1 MKLVAFLLRHSP
13 RPALL
18 AIAAGAAAGLG
29 STVLLAFIGR
39 KISDPAAPSS
49 ARVWAF
55 IGITAAVCLTRFVSE
70 VLLARLGQGAIL
82 ELRMRLSRQILV
94 APLRDL
100 ERLGAHRLLA
110 SLTDDVLS
118 IASALILVPA
128 LFINLAVVAGC
139 LFYLSWL
146 SGVALLLVVA
156 FTVVGV
162 VGYYLPLSR
171 GVRSLRKAR
180 DEQDT
185 LFEVFRALIHGAK
198 ELKLHEGRGEDFLA
212 RDLYTTATAFRR
224 HNVAGVTTYVAA
236 ATFGQFLFFILVG
249 LLLVIMPASGVD
261 DRQLLAGSALA
272 LFYMMPSL
280 QLILNVLPALGRGDV
295 ALQKVEALG
304 LSLAALPTDAVA
316 TQATA
321 PARGWRRLELLG
333 VRHTYRSE
341 GSDQEFTLGP
351 LDVSFAP
358 GEIVFLTGGNGSGK
372 TTFAKLLTGLYT
384 PEAGEIRLDG
394 RPVTADDLAA
404 YRQNFSAV
412 FADFHLFPRLLAPEQ
427 TEADE
432 RARQYL
438 SKLKLDG
445 KVRVEDGRLSTSELS
460 QGQRKRLALL
470 AAYMEDRP
478 FYVFDE
484 WAADQDPQF
493 KETFY
498 RQLLPELKAAGKTA
512 LVISH
517 DDHYYHLADRLIK
530 LNYGR
535 AEFEKLMPHHPSEQ
549 LTPGEAVPTASGAA
563 PAPSTHAAEEQATR
577 PKPAAT
583 APAVLLP
590 RRRAFALALILLV
603 PLLAFLVIQ
612 RLGPPAPVPA
622 DAPANEFSSARALE
636 HLRVIARTPHPV
648 GSAAHEAAREYILGQ
663 LRGMGLEPEVQ
674 EAAAVRALGTNVRAA
689 TTRNVLVRLKGTSNT
704 GAVMLVGHYDSVP
717 VSPGASDAGSAVAAL
732 LETLRALRTGP
743 PLRNDLI
750 FLFSDGEELGLL
762 GAQAFVERHPW
773 AAEVG
778 LVLNF
783 EARGNRGASAM
794 FETDDRNRW
803 LVAELA
809 RAAPRPVSNSLLNAL
824 YKLLP
829 NDTDLT
835 VFKRAGLRGLN
846 FAYAQ
851 GLVYYH
857 TSADSLENIDEGSL
871 QHQGSYALSLARH
884 FGSLDLRE
892 PAPGEAVYFDLFG
905 ALLINYPKSWAVP
918 FAAVA
923 ALLYLCVVGYGLR
936 RKSLRP
942 GRLALGFA
950 APLLAGVLAAVL
962 VLLTWTVVRLLQPG
976 YARFGAGDLYQSPL
990 YQASF
995 VLLAAGAA
1003 VLTYA
1008 FVTKKTGLANGL
1020 AGGLLWWLLAALG
1033 TALLLPGGSYLF
1045 TWPLLFSALGLL
1057 FALTARAESPDDGRS
1072 FAALCLSGVPGLV
1085 LLTQTFHILF
1095 TLTGLQLPAA
1105 LVFVLVLF
1113 SGVLAPCFV
1122 YASALGR
1129 RVLPGACALA
1139 ALVLIVAALA
1149 GSRAR
1154 AQTPW
1159 PDSVFYGLNADAG
1172 RAVWVST
1179 DAAPDE
1185 WTAQFFAQGARR
1197 GSAADFYPPYDRPVW
1212 QADAPALP
1220 LPAPSAVVLED
1231 STRSDVRTL
1240 RLHIDSPRRASAI
1253 SAYLAPGTEVLSTA
1267 VAGRVLAHDER
1278 PSPGQSPRPW
1288 RMVYTAPPEGGFELV
1303 LEVRPGPLK
1312 LRLVDQTG
1320 GLPDVPGM
1328 TIKAR
1333 PPHLAPSSADATLV
1347 SRSFN
1352 F

>member
-29 STVLLAFIGR
+29 SIALLALISR
-39 KISDPAAPSS
+39 KISDPAAATST
-49 ARVWAF
+49 RVWAF
-55 IGITAAVCLTRFVSE
+55 VAITAAVCLMRFVSE

-82 ELRMRLSRQILV
+82 GLRMRLSRQILV

-139 LFYLSWL
+139 LIYLSWL
-146 SGVALLLVVA
+146 SGLALLLIVA

-180 DEQDT
+180 EEQDT
-185 LFEVFRALIHGAK
+185 LFEVFRGLINGAK

-212 RDLYTTATAFRR
+212 RELYTAANAFRR

-249 LLLVIMPASGVD
+249 LLLVIMPAAGEG

-304 LSLAALPTDAVA
+304 LSLAALPAEGDAA
-316 TQATA
+316 QAAA

-333 VRHTYRSE
+333 VTHTYRSE
-341 GSDQEFTLGP
+341 GSDHDFTLGP
-351 LDVSFAP
+351 LDVTFAP

-394 RPVTADDLAA
+394 RPVTADSLAS

-412 FADFHLFPRLLAPEQ
+412 FADFHLFSRLLAPEQ
-427 TEADE
+427 AEVDE

-445 KVRVEDGRLSTSELS
+445 KVRVEGGRLSTSELS

-517 DDHYYHLADRLIK
+517 DDHYYHVADRLIK

-535 AEFEKLMPHHPSEQ
+535 AEFEKLMPHHPLDQ
-549 LTPGEAVPTASGAA
+549 LPAGEVVPTASDPA
-563 PAPSTHAAEEQATR
+563 PALTPHAAEWQAAR
-577 PKPAAT
+577 PTPAA

-590 RRRAFALALILLV
+590 RRRVFALALLLLL
-603 PLLAFLVIQ
+603 PLLAFFVIE
-612 RLGPPAPVPA
+612 RGGPPAPVPA
-622 DAPANEFSSARALE
+622 DAPAHEFSSARALE
-636 HLRVIARTPHPV
+636 HLRVIARTAHPV
-648 GSAAHEAAREYILGQ
+648 GSAAHEAAREYLLGR

-674 EAAAVRALGTNVRAA
+674 EAPGVRALGTNVRAA
-689 TTRNVLVRLKGTSNT
+689 TTRNVVVRLKGTSST
-704 GAVMLVGHYDSVP
+704 GAVMLVGHYDTVP

-743 PLRNDLI
+743 PMRNDLI

-809 RAAPRPVSNSLLNAL
+809 RAAPRSVSNSLLNAL
-824 YKLLP
+824 YRLLP
-829 NDTDLT
+829 NETDMT
-835 VFKRAGLRGLN
+835 VFRRAGLRGLN
-846 FAYAQ
+846 FAYAE

-884 FGSLDLRE
+884 FGALDLRE
-892 PAPGEAVYFDLFG
+892 QAPGEAVYFDLFG
-905 ALLINYPKSWAVP
+905 ALLLHYPKSWAVP
-918 FAAVA
+918 LAAVA
-923 ALLYLCVVGYGLR
+923 ALLYLCAVGYGWR

-942 GRLALGFA
+942 GALALGFA
-950 APLLAGVLAAVL
+950 APLLAAVSAAVL
-962 VLLTWTVVRLLQPG
+962 VLLTWTVIRLLQPG
-976 YARFGAGDLYQSPL
+976 YARFVSGDLYQSPL
-990 YQASF
+990 YQTSF
-995 VLLAAGAA
+995 VLLAAAA
-1003 VLTYA
+1003 AALTYA
-1008 FVTKKTGLANGL
+1008 FLTKKLGLHNGL
-1020 AGGLLWWLLAALG
+1020 AGGLLWWLSAALG

-1045 TWPLLFSALGLL
+1045 TWPLLFSALGL
-1057 FALTARAESPDDGRS
+1057 FVALRARAQSPDDGSS
-1072 FAALCLSGVPGLV
+1072 FAALCLSGLPGLV
-1085 LLTQTFHILF
+1085 LLTQTFHLLF
-1095 TLTGLQLPAA
+1095 TLTGMQLPAA

-1122 YASALGR
+1122 YVSALGGR
-1129 RVLPGACALA
+1129 LVPGACALA

-1149 GSRAR
+1149 ASGAR
-1154 AQTPW
+1154 AQAPW

-1185 WTAQFFAQGARR
+1185 WTSQFFAGGARR
-1197 GSAADFYPPYDRPVW
+1197 GSAADFYPPYDRSVL

-1220 LPAPSAVVLED
+1220 LPAPSATVLED
-1231 STRSDVRTL
+1231 TTRGDVRTIRL
-1240 RLHIDSPRRASAI
+1240 RIDSPRRASTV
-1253 SAYLAPGTEVLSTA
+1253 SAYLAPGTEVLSTG
-1267 VAGRVLAHDER
+1267 VAGRVLAHDESPR
-1278 PSPGQSPRPW
+1278 PGQSPRPW

-1320 GLPDVPGM
+1320 GLPDLPGM
-1328 TIKAR
+1328 TVKAR
-1333 PPHLAPSSADATLV
+1333 PPHLVPSSADATLV
-1347 SRSFN
+1347 SKSFD